1 MGLLP
6 SFSVLPI
13 ACPVTVATRLAEAAL
28 PAIALP
34 PSEQKPSDI
43 TQAACILGR
52 LFIMAMQNV
61 KADSVG
67 SLQTSRLTRYLTHT
81 RS

>member
-6 SFSVLPI
+6 SFSGLPTG
-13 ACPVTVATRLAEAAL
+13 CPVTVATRLAEAAV

-34 PSEQKPSDI
+34 PSQQERSDI

-52 LFIMAMQNV
+52 LFIMAM
-61 KADSVG
+61 
-67 SLQTSRLTRYLTHT
+67 
-81 RS
+81 